1 MPRAGP
7 AAARAGP
14 GGRLAR
20 RTVTAAVAG
29 HGFSSS
35 QGHGLLMTVTLVFNA
50 GGPGR
55 VGPGG
60 HHDLNGGSCT
70 GMQD

>member
-1 MPRAGP
+1 
-7 AAARAGP
+7 
-14 GGRLAR
+14 
-20 RTVTAAVAG
+20 
-29 HGFSSS
+29 
-35 QGHGLLMTVTLVFNA
+35 MTVTLVFNA